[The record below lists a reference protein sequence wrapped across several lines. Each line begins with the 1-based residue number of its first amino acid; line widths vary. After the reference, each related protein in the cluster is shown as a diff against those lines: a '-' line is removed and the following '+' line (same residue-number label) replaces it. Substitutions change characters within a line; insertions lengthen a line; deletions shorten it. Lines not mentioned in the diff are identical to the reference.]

1 MSGTS
6 DQTTLNGVREWSG
19 SATRQR
25 KWDWRAAANFIGGG
39 SGSGLLIIAAA
50 VAVVQSDAYAAQVW
64 VALGLISAGLLC
76 VMAKIGHP
84 GRAFNAMR
92 HADTSWM
99 TRELLT
105 VPFIYLSALAML
117 HRSAPAWLAVAP
129 ALAALGFLYCQAR
142 ILAASRGIPVW
153 SEPAIVPLVV
163 VTGLTE
169 GAGLSV
175 GSFALVSGSASAL
188 LLILFAGLLVLR
200 QIVWVR
206 YRSALAGRP
215 VPKRAREV
223 LDRFAGHFTIFGQAS
238 PALLALAALPMDET
252 AGVWLSLLAGAM
264 AVAGGWALKHT
275 LIIRAAY
282 THGVSLPVRRI
293 RSAVR

>member
-1 MSGTS
+1 MSSTS
-6 DQTTLNGVREWSG
+6 DRTILNGVREWSG

-39 SGSGLLIIAAA
+39 SGSGLLVIAMA
-50 VAVVQSDAYAAQVW
+50 VAVVRPAAYAVQTW
-64 VALGLISAGLLC
+64 MALGLISAGLLC
-76 VMAKIGHP
+76 VMAKIGRP
-84 GRAFNAMR
+84 GRALNAMR

-105 VPFIYLSALAML
+105 VPFIYLAVLAML
-117 HRSAPAWLAVAP
+117 HRSTPGWLAAAPAV
-129 ALAALGFLYCQAR
+129 AALGFLYCQAR

-175 GSFALVSGSASAL
+175 GSFALVSGTASAPL
-188 LLILFAGLLVLR
+188 LALLAGLLALR
-200 QIVWVR
+200 QIAWAR
-206 YRSALAGRP
+206 YRSALVGRS

-223 LDRFAGHFTIFGQAS
+223 LDRFAGHFAIFGQAS
-238 PALLALAALPMDET
+238 PALLAVAALTMDG
-252 AGVWLSLLAGAM
+252 ASGVWLSFLAGAA
-264 AVAGGWALKHT
+264 AVAGGWTLKYT

-282 THGVSLPVRRI
+282 THGVSLPVRRL
-293 RSAVR
+293 RSAAR